1 MASSATS
8 PQLPSQMPS
17 RGPVSPPPNDILP
30 TLFGGGYGTYEA
42 KPRNY
47 LVSLALHLAVV
58 AGGLWLANYIA
69 LNHTVIQ
76 QQLTGAVID
85 ISPYILP
92 PGTISGGG
100 GGGGDRDKMN
110 APEGALPKTAR
121 DQFTPPAVVVR
132 NEAPKLPVVPTV
144 VAPEIKMP
152 NAVIGDPMAALAAP
166 PSNGQGADSGIGT

>member
-17 RGPVSPPPNDILP
+17 RGNVSTPPNDILP
-30 TLFGGGYGTYEA
+30 TLFGGGYGTYQA

-69 LNHTVIQ
+69 MNHVQIQ
-76 QQLTGAVID
+76 KDLSGAVID

-92 PGTISGGG
+92 TGSVSGGG
-100 GGGGDRDKMN
+100 GGGGD
-110 APEGALPKTAR
+110 
-121 DQFTPPAVVVR
+121 
-132 NEAPKLPVVPTV
+132 
-144 VAPEIKMP
+144 
-152 NAVIGDPMAALAAP
+152 
-166 PSNGQGADSGIGT
+166 